1 MSDSYQPASPNNM
14 RPTGRPPDPRYKTAP
29 AGGNTPP
36 KERSVL
42 SAFAVGAASGGLVF
56 TPMAVGQSA
65 LELWAPVTGL
75 SLWKPKH
82 FKDLTQS
89 AQDHLGG
96 KGLRTDTKA
105 LFKRPDS
112 AKVVKQAG
120 DFAQNAGALT
130 KKSGTHLGG
139 FLKGFW
145 NTPGGKI
152 ILIPTTAVALLFGT
166 MFATETHKSNEK
178 LATLQAR
185 NPNGVRPTS

>member
-1 MSDSYQPASPNNM
+1 
-14 RPTGRPPDPRYKTAP
+14 
-29 AGGNTPP
+29 
-36 KERSVL
+36 
-42 SAFAVGAASGGLVF
+42 VGAGVGVAATGV
-56 TPMAVGQSA
+56 AVGQSA

-89 AQDHLGG
+89 AQDHLEG

-139 FLKGFW
+139 FLKAFW
-145 NTPGGKI
+145 NTPGGKV

-185 NPNGVRPTS
+185 NSNGLRPTS